1 MQVSELRQLLEA
13 HLAEVGRDSG
23 LDFEAVQALLAQ
35 LPALTEGADPAELVA
50 LQAVVRALHAAAEG
64 ERQRIGAALD
74 VVQKG
79 RRGNRGY
86 GTLKAD
92 RKNQRL
98 YRRA

>member
-1 MQVSELRQLLEA
+1 MGPDR
-13 HLAEVGRDSG
+13 G

-35 LPALTEGADPAELVA
+35 LPALTEGAERSELAA
-50 LQAVVRALHAAAEG
+50 LQVVLQALHAAAEG

-74 VVQKG
+74 VVQRG